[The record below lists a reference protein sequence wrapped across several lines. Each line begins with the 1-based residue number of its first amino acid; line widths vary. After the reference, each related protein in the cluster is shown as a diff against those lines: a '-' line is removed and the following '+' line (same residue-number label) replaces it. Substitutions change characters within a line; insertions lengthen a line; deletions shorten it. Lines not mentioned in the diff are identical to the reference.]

1 MAKLLDSVKAFGEK
15 ATGEKIEGNTLFEA
29 MKDMGEKMTGKEIT
43 GKNLVEVLDET
54 TEEYQG
60 GGGVVKVDELPE
72 NPEPLTIYE
81 ITRVIPPAPRGMLS
95 LAKAIS
101 KDFNFE
107 NSGAYAIA
115 SESQIDP
122 SENYAKYYNYTNDT
136 WIEISSGQ
144 KYVTISEGN
153 VGFFPSERE
162 CIVKEVK
169 GEDPSDPENKVLV
182 VTLDGK
188 EVSIERNSYSCIDI
202 LKELSGKNLIMT
214 NIAYQTKVVEDV
226 ENEITA
232 EYLINND
239 LIYKDC
245 GEDVFSFYNG
255 LEQYITE
262 DGRCFGLFTSGEITF
277 DVDNYRFVKNGE
289 PYTGKFIS
297 EEWLEV
303 NDERTGMYYKGPY
316 PLEVRNTPKFCSSG
330 EIYILDAPEP
340 TPGPAPEPTVVT
352 EHYIWQDEKWYNLD
366 NLPSATTEVVISSG
380 SSITLNATKLL
391 ELLIKKGVDVDA
403 EMSAGYGNPW
413 YSGIAIGTEY
423 DHMPS
428 LYAGLIGICPFLS
441 SGDICAEFAF
451 SSNGEGASMS
461 VMTADS
467 TTIKDFLNATE
478 TITIERVG
486 NSHIIFPSLGVM
498 TDSEEDMQSYV
509 LTNEEFNSI
518 VEIS

>member
-81 ITRVIPPAPRGMLS
+81 ITRVIPPAPTGILS

-101 KDFNFE
+101 KDFNL
-107 NSGAYAIA
+107 NSSEAYVIA
-115 SESQIDP
+115 SDSQIEPD
-122 SENYAKYYNYTNDT
+122 ENDAKYYNYTNDT

-144 KYVTISEGN
+144 KYVTNSEGN

-162 CIVKEVK
+162 CIVKEYK
-169 GEDPSDPENKVLV
+169 GKDPSDPENKVLV

-188 EVSIERNSYSCIDI
+188 EVSIERDNYDYIDI
-202 LKELSGKNLIMT
+202 LKELSGKNLIMINT
-214 NIAYQTKVVEDV
+214 AYQTKVVEDI

-239 LIYKDC
+239 LIYKHC
-245 GEDVFSFYNG
+245 PEDVFSFYNG

-289 PYTGKFIS
+289 PYTGKFTS
-297 EEWLEV
+297 EWREV
-303 NDERTGMYYKGPY
+303 NDEDAGMYYKGPY

-340 TPGPAPEPTVVT
+340 GPAPEPTVVT
-352 EHYIWQDEKWYNLD
+352 EHYIWQDKKWYNLD
-366 NLPSATTEVVISSG
+366 NLPSATTEINIGVG
-380 SSITLNATKLL
+380 KNITLNTTKLL
-391 ELLIKKGVDVDA
+391 ELLIEKGVDVDA
-403 EMSAGYGNPW
+403 EMSAGYGTPW
-413 YSGIAIGTEY
+413 YSGIAIGTQY
-423 DHMPS
+423 YHGPMFDAA
-428 LYAGLIGICPFLS
+428 LLGISPTLS
-441 SGDICAEFAF
+441 SGDVYMDFKFNDIYEQETSKNIHRDDPVTIREFLSAIN
-451 SSNGEGASMS
+451 S
-461 VMTADS
+461 
-467 TTIKDFLNATE
+467 
-478 TITIERVG
+478 ITIS
-486 NSHIIFPSLGVM
+486 NTWSAHTILPCLGVM
-498 TDSEEDMQSYV
+498 TDSEEAMHSYT
-509 LTNEEFNSI
+509 LTNEEFDSI
-518 VEIS
+518 IEIS

>member
-60 GGGVVKVDELPE
+60 GGGVVKVDKLPE

-81 ITRVIPPAPRGMLS
+81 ITRVIPPAPTGMLS

-101 KDFNFE
+101 KDFNLNTSF
-107 NSGAYAIA
+107 AYAIA
-115 SESQIDP
+115 SDSQIEP
-122 SENYAKYYNYTNDT
+122 EENYAKYYNYTNDT

-144 KYVTISEGN
+144 KFVTNSEGN
-153 VGFFPSERE
+153 VGFFPSENR

-169 GEDPSDPENKVLV
+169 GEDPSDPENKVRV

-188 EVSIERNSYSCIDI
+188 EVSVDLDAYYSVDI
-202 LKELSGKNLIMT
+202 LKELSGKTLIMD

-226 ENEITA
+226 QSEITA
-232 EYLINND
+232 GYLIDHN
-239 LIYKDC
+239 LIYKNSKQVVISID
-245 GEDVFSFYNG
+245 DAA
-255 LEQYITE
+255 EQYINNE
-262 DGRCFGLFTSGEITF
+262 GKCFVLYSSGEILF
-277 DVDNYRFVKNGE
+277 DSENYNFYIDGE
-289 PYTGKFIS
+289 GKYTGEFSSNDWK
-297 EEWLEV
+297 EL
-303 NDERTGMYYKGPY
+303 NDEELNYYEGPY
-316 PLEVRNTPKFCSSG
+316 PLEVRSTPKFCSSG

-352 EHYIWQDEKWYNLD
+352 EHYIWQDNKWYNLD
-366 NLPSATTEVVISSG
+366 NLPSATTKVVISSG

-391 ELLIKKGVDVDA
+391 DLLIEKGVDVDA

-423 DHMPS
+423 EHMPS
-428 LYAGLIGICPFLS
+428 LYASFLGICPFLS
-441 SGDICAEFAF
+441 SGDIFAKF
-451 SSNGEGASMS
+451 SFRDEGGASKS

-478 TITIERVG
+478 TITIEGVG
-486 NSHIIFPSLGVM
+486 GSHIIFPSLGVM

-509 LTNEEFNSI
+509 LTNEEFDSI
-518 VEIS
+518 IEIS

>member
-1 MAKLLDSVKAFGEK
+1 MAKEF
-15 ATGEKIEGNTLFEA
+15 
-29 MKDMGEKMTGKEIT
+29 KDWIDEF
-43 GKNLVEVLDET
+43 VENGANPKDVTNWPENA
-54 TEEYQG
+54 G

-81 ITRVIPPAPRGMLS
+81 ITKVIPPAPTGMLS

-101 KDFNFE
+101 KDFNFYP
-107 NSGAYAIA
+107 SGVYAI
-115 SESQIDP
+115 SSDSQIESTD
-122 SENYAKYYNYTNDT
+122 NNAKYYNYTNDT
-136 WIEISSGQ
+136 RIEFSSGQ
-144 KYVTISEGN
+144 KYVINSEGN
-153 VGFFPSERE
+153 VGFFPSLSE

-188 EVSIERNSYSCIDI
+188 EVSIERDNYNYIDI

-214 NIAYQTKVVEDV
+214 NTAYQTKVVEDI

-239 LIYKDC
+239 LIYKGC
-245 GEDVFSFYNG
+245 PEDVYSFYNG

-262 DGRCFGLFTSGEITF
+262 DGRCFGLFTSGEIIF
-277 DVDNYRFVKNGE
+277 DDDNYRFVKNGE

-297 EEWLEV
+297 GEWLEV
-303 NDERTGMYYKGPY
+303 NDKNTGMNYEGPY

-330 EIYILDAPEP
+330 EIYILDAPE
-340 TPGPAPEPTVVT
+340 PGPAPEPTVVT

-366 NLPSATTEVVISSG
+366 NLPSATTKIVISSG
-380 SSITLNATKLL
+380 SSVTLNATKLL

-403 EMSAGYGNPW
+403 EMSAGYSDPW

-428 LYAGLIGICPFLS
+428 LYAGFIGICPFLS
-441 SGDICAEFAF
+441 SGDIYAEFAF

-467 TTIKDFLNATE
+467 TTIRDFLNATE
-478 TITIERVG
+478 TITIKGVW
-486 NSHIIFPSLGVM
+486 NSHVIFPSLGVM
-498 TDSEEDMQSYV
+498 TDSEEDMHSYT
-509 LTNEEFNSI
+509 LTNEEFDSI
-518 VEIS
+518 IEIS